1 MSGCLRSI
9 HTDDKCALLW
19 ILSHSTLSVLANES
33 SNALLLLLTVN
44 PLHVKNSPYVQL
56 YFSGHITQQPL
67 RQLVLKLT
75 PLKKEEKPSSIVS
88 RLNSPT
94 ETILVENQVIHVA
107 SKNDWQHEV
116 HTQKYVFYHT
126 YLIDM
131 QMEAICPN
139 VLCSFIITPF
149 QIPSFLA
156 MVNIQNGVPKRKFRK
171 WDYGERNERLE
182 IDPTWTERSTT
193 HLKTIIDFFQ
203 QVYSN
208 RLSVGSLLMEY
219 LEDAKDMVEYDC
231 VQGAIGERR
240 DLGTAEDYVNYLYGK
255 AYGLIQYDKCRTIGV
270 EHDDLHWGNMV
281 TYRTPDGRFASAIID
296 FGISH
301 FTSTSLTKRRRT
313 FYNYE
318 EKDEEKDENMP
329 YERNSSK
336 SSHVRLSTYISRLLS
351 SNEKLLA
358 WNDITRKI
366 GSNSKRYDYVPI
378 DLMNQID
385 KEMTQRYHVISRY
398 LSSRSNGSFSSYL
411 TKNKLDENCITL
423 LDPSVPACVSL
434 RSESHLKSK
443 DDLTKHR
450 KTPSRKSAHRFR
462 AK

>member
-1 MSGCLRSI
+1 MSGCFRSV
-9 HTDDKCALLW
+9 HTDDKSALLW

-75 PLKKEEKPSSIVS
+75 PLKKEEK
-88 RLNSPT
+88 LSPDM
-94 ETILVENQVIHVA
+94 ILVENQVIHVA
-107 SKNDWQHEV
+107 SKKDWQHEV

-139 VLCSFIITPF
+139 VLCSFIITPS

-182 IDPTWTERSTT
+182 IDPAWTDRTTT
-193 HLKTIIDFFQ
+193 HLKTIINFFQ
-203 QVYSN
+203 KVYSN
-208 RLSVGSLLMEY
+208 RLSVGCLLMEY
-219 LEDAKDMVEYDC
+219 LEDAKDMVEYEC

-296 FGISH
+296 FGMSH
-301 FTSTSLTKRRRT
+301 FTSTSLTKRGRT
-313 FYNYE
+313 FYYE
-318 EKDEEKDENMP
+318 EKDEENENMP

-366 GSNSKRYDYVPI
+366 GPNSRRYDYVPI

-385 KEMTQRYHVISRY
+385 KDMIQRYHVISRY

-411 TKNKLDENCITL
+411 IKNKLDENCITL

-434 RSESHLKSK
+434 RTESHKSK

-450 KTPSRKSAHRFR
+450 KTPFRKSAHRFR